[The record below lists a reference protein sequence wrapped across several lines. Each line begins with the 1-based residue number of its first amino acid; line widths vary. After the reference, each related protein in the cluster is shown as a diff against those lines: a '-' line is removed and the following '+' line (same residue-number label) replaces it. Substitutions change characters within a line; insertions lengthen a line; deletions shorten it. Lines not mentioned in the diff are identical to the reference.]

1 MATTVPATSS
11 TTTTIVPS
19 TSTDKSMPQEQQFQ
33 PSDFSFL
40 TQLLNILSKTEAGGV
55 DNQELA
61 SMAGNLKNSFKKCQ
75 MILDHLPGADLSPD
89 EQERVLAEELQILER
104 KRAQLAEYLSWQ
116 VFDHNVDAA
125 TTEPSE
131 LTTGDTGAGGDTTG
145 TPLDATS
152 STVDIPSEIQVK
164 LEDTEGAS
172 LSSTASP
179 SVDMLSPPSQGVP
192 LPSQLRTE
200 ISSDLADVSMK
211 DSPM

>member
-1 MATTVPATSS
+1 MATTVPAASS
-11 TTTTIVPS
+11 TTSTIVP
-19 TSTDKSMPQEQQFQ
+19 TTATDKSMTQELQFQ

-40 TQLLNILSKTEAGGV
+40 TQLLNILNKTEAGGV

-104 KRAQLAEYLSWQ
+104 KKAQLAEYLSWQ
-116 VFDHNVDAA
+116 VFDHKVDAA
-125 TTEPSE
+125 TTESSE
-131 LTTGDTGAGGDTTG
+131 LTTTDIGAGGSTAG
-145 TPLDATS
+145 TPLDTTL
-152 STVDIPSEIQVK
+152 STADTPSEIQVK

-179 SVDMLSPPSQGVP
+179 SMDMLSPPSQGGP

-200 ISSDLADVSMK
+200 ISSELADVSMK